1 MSQPD
6 NPIPFC
12 SHGNVDTPVVGGVLR
27 RLHAFAALCNNSQK
41 TIFSMRPSAHLLLGA
56 VGLVL
61 AAQFAWPQ
69 AANPFGPNNPSSVP
83 LVLAGGTVVD
93 VTEWGASAKDL
104 PDAIVIV
111 RDGRITDVG
120 SRMAVS
126 IPKGAR
132 VIDCTGKF
140 LIPGLIDGFAGMNSQ
155 GQANAFLYMGVT
167 TVVAVSDFRRGVID
181 INASPTPHLY
191 LMDSI
196 GSTDNWSLL
205 AKRPEWALKLR
216 VNGRPAEL
224 SPEDTLRQL
233 ADTSR
238 LGTRALW
245 LGHNITAANAQ
256 WIMARARQMGLAT
269 YGEFVAT
276 PYDVGVEAGVDVLV
290 HMGRYELGVIPDEL
304 QRPLVEDSEG
314 PAATTAYDYAE
325 RVPPTDP
332 HLRDYARS
340 LAAHHAAL
348 MPTFSVDYA
357 QLPQHRNLWKEPAAA
372 LLDPARVSNHAN
384 LETGEMD
391 YPLASWTRHLPGAGQ
406 RYLEEGLRKKA
417 DQSALRLWHINETLF
432 SAYPHYLAASGAPVQ
447 GSLPG
452 ISMHTELELLVRLGL
467 SPREA
472 LAAATNNYSLQFNW
486 NELGQITPGR
496 RADIL
501 VVDADPTLNIWNARR
516 ISVLIM
522 DGNVLDREKLLNL
535 KQ

>member
-1 MSQPD
+1 MFG
-6 NPIPFC
+6 I
-12 SHGNVDTPVVGGVLR
+12 LR
-27 RLHAFAALCNNSQK
+27 WFRAFAPLCDNSSK
-41 TIFSMRPSAHLLLGA
+41 TIISMKASGHLLLGA
-56 VGLVL
+56 VALVL
-61 AAQFAWPQ
+61 AAQLAWPQ
-69 AANPFGPNNPSSVP
+69 APSSFVNKNPASVP

-140 LIPGLIDGFAGMNSQ
+140 LIPGLVDGFTGMNSQ

-167 TVVAVSDFRRGVID
+167 TVVAVSDFRRGVVD
-181 INASPTPHLY
+181 TSASPSPHLY
-191 LMDSI
+191 LMDSV

-205 AKRPEWALKLR
+205 AKRPEWVLKLR
-216 VNGRPAEL
+216 QNSRPVEL

-233 ADTSR
+233 TDTAQ
-238 LGTRALW
+238 LGTRAVL
-245 LGHNITAANAQ
+245 LGRNVTAANAQ

-276 PYDVGVEAGVDVLV
+276 PYEVGVEAGVDVLV

-304 QRPLVEDSEG
+304 QRPLAENFEG
-314 PAATTAYDYAE
+314 PAATTAYDYME

-332 HLRDYARS
+332 HLHDYAHF
-340 LAAHHAAL
+340 LATHHAVL
-348 MPTFSVDYA
+348 MPTLSVYYA
-357 QLPQHRNLWKEPAAA
+357 QLPEHRNLWKEPAAA
-372 LLDPARVSNHAN
+372 LLDPARVYDPVNR
-384 LETGEMD
+384 ETGEMD
-391 YPLASWTRHLPGAGQ
+391 YPLSFWTRHLPAIGQ

-417 DQSALRLWHINETLF
+417 DQSTLRLWRINETLF
-432 SAYPHYLAASGAPVQ
+432 STYPHYLAASGAPVQ

-472 LAAATNNYSLQFNW
+472 LAAATNNYSLQFGW
-486 NELGQITPGR
+486 NELGLIAPNR

-516 ISVLIM
+516 ISTLIM
-522 DGNVLDREKLLNL
+522 DGNVIDREALLNL